1 MNDLFNDYC
10 WFSMEECEALCTRMA
25 IMVNGRFQCLGSTQ
39 HLKAK
44 FGEGYSLI
52 MKLRVGPEDQ
62 QSGEASLAA
71 KTQALMQ
78 YVDETFPGSQL
89 RDQHDGLI
97 HYRIERTPGM
107 TWAHLF
113 GAVERARSTYDIEDY
128 SVSQTTLEQV
138 FISFARMQREP
149 QEIKAKSCI
158 RACCCCC
165 CESEEVTCCC
175 CSDGRS
181 GQWSPA

>member
-1 MNDLFNDYC
+1 MFIC
-10 WFSMEECEALCTRMA
+10 WFSMEECEALCTRIA
-25 IMVNGRFQCLGSTQ
+25 VMVNGRFQCLGSTQ

-52 MKLRVGPEDQ
+52 IKLRARTGEEDVGV
-62 QSGEASLAA
+62 SLET
-71 KTQALMQ
+71 KTQALME
-78 YVDETFPGSQL
+78 YISSTFPGSQL
-89 RDQHDGLI
+89 KDQHDGLV
-97 HYRIERTPGM
+97 HYRIERAPGL

-113 GAVERARSTYDIEDY
+113 GAVERARSMYDIDDY

-149 QEIKAKSCI
+149 QEIKSKSCL

-165 CESEEVTCCC
+165 C
-175 CSDGRS
+175 DGGCRS
-181 GQWSPA
+181 